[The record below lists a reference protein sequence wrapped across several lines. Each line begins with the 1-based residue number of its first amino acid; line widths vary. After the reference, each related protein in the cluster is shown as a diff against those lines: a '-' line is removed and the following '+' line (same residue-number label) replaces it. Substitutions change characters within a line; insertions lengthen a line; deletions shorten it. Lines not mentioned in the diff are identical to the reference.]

1 MVNIK
6 SLFAILSVFSLLF
19 VLLGLVRFGVDL
31 WSYYHASG
39 ASSAHLDFRGV
50 QLMLTGLIL
59 SAVFFVLFW
68 IRKY

>member
-6 SLFAILSVFSLLF
+6 SLFAILSVFCLLF
-19 VLLGLVRFGVDL
+19 VLLGLIRFGIDL

-39 ASSAHLDFRGV
+39 TSSAHPGYRGV
-50 QLMLTGLIL
+50 QLILTGLVL
-59 SAVFFVLFW
+59 SAVFFVLFL